1 MPPLPVRLL
10 SKRLLTKAAAQHRG
24 DEPAQPGADA
34 GDSRG
39 AGAGAPKPSPPHFRK
54 GVHDTS
60 TRESFYFKS
69 PNSWLS
75 CHRFGA
81 TWQDTEFFV
90 PFFTPGQYTLQM
102 RYYPAQAPD
111 FVCADPVLL
120 LLVLLVLL
128 LLLLLLMAT
137 ADFTSDVVVRR
148 PEPGQ
153 MRIGAH
159 ADSNGFTIV
168 RLDGRPGLEV
178 RIADSEGTRHWVPV
192 SLPEGSPDALVVN
205 TGRMIERWTGGH
217 FKAAIHRV
225 VLDGEAARSERMSL
239 AFFSSPNTTARIET
253 IGPAAD
259 TAVRSQLLFIVP
271 SRCLLL
277 LSAGLCVFAFS
288 GF

>member
-1 MPPLPVRLL
+1 MNRLNLALMRVTAAALEQVRPLP
-10 SKRLLTKAAAQHRG
+10 
-24 DEPAQPGADA
+24 
-34 GDSRG
+34 
-39 AGAGAPKPSPPHFRK
+39 HFCK

-192 SLPEGSPDALVVN
+192 SRHDTTVCILLKIMISSYQRYRLLTGLPA
-205 TGRMIERWTGGH
+205 GRFPGR
-217 FKAAIHRV
+217 
-225 VLDGEAARSERMSL
+225 ARRQHWQ
-239 AFFSSPNTTARIET
+239 
-253 IGPAAD
+253 D
-259 TAVRSQLLFIVP
+259 D
-271 SRCLLL
+271 
-277 LSAGLCVFAFS
+277 
-288 GF
+288 